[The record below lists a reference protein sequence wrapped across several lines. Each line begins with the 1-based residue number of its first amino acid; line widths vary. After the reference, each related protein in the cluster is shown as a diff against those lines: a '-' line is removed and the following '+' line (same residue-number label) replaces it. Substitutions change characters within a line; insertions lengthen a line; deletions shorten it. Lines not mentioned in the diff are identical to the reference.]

1 MRTLL
6 RLMLLVAAL
15 AILSPVAD
23 AQLMIT
29 NFGEG
34 GFGGG
39 GGPPPACSNALDFTK
54 ACNSQY
60 IGVIQ

>member
-6 RLMLLVAAL
+6 TIALLLAAI
-15 AILSPVAD
+15 AVTGPTAD

-34 GFGGG
+34 NMGFGT
-39 GGPPPACSNALDFTK
+39 PCSGTGLKFNL

-60 IGVIQ
+60 IGVL